1 MATIVDGKKLASKVK
16 DQTKLFLSTHTKYL
30 NSYISILQVGDDE
43 ATNIYIRNKTK
54 VAEELGLKVK
64 HIKLTDTSTLKET
77 ILKENTDNEVIGILL
92 QSPLPNRENLSNY
105 TKYIDPK
112 KDIDCLTPTNL
123 GNIWSGDI
131 RLLPATVKAVMVV
144 LEEIS
149 NNNLKKYLKGKNIV
163 IVNHTVILG
172 KPLAGVLLNYGAT
185 VTVCH
190 SETKDLSSHTRNADI
205 LITGVGIENLITKDM
220 IKKDSVL
227 IDCGITRNAEG
238 KVVGDMSQDLGE
250 VASVITPVP
259 GGIGPLTVACVLD
272 NIRLTLDDN

>member
-1 MATIVDGKKLASKVK
+1 MATIVDGKKLALKVK
-16 DQTKLFLSTHTKYL
+16 DQTKLFLSTNTKYL
-30 NSYISILQVGDDE
+30 NSYICIIQVGDDE

-54 VAEELGLKVK
+54 VAEELGLKVR
-64 HIKLTDTSTLKET
+64 HIKLTDTSTLKES
-77 ILKENTDNEVIGILL
+77 ILKENTNTEVIGILL
-92 QSPLPNRENLSNY
+92 QSPLPNKENISNY
-105 TKYIDPK
+105 TKYIEPS

-131 RLLPATVKAVMVV
+131 KLLPATVKAVMVV
-144 LEEIS
+144 LKDLS
-149 NNNLKKYLKGKNIV
+149 NNNLKEYLKGKNIV

-172 KPLAGVLLNYGAT
+172 KPLAGVLLNYEAT
-185 VTVCH
+185 VTICH
-190 SETKDLSSHTRNADI
+190 KETKGLGSHTKNADI

-220 IKKDSVL
+220 IKKDVVL

-250 VASVITPVP
+250 VAAVITPVP
-259 GGIGPLTVACVLD
+259 GGIGPLTVACLLD

>member
-1 MATIVDGKKLASKVK
+1 MATIVDGKKLALKVK
-16 DQTKLFLSTHTKYL
+16 DQTKLFLSTHTKYM
-30 NSYISILQVGDDE
+30 NSYISIMQVGEDE

-92 QSPLPNRENLSNY
+92 QSPLPNRENISNY
-105 TKYIDPK
+105 TKHIDPS

-131 RLLPATVKAVMVV
+131 RLLPATVKAVIVV
-144 LEEIS
+144 LEEVS
-149 NNNLKKYLKGKNIV
+149 NNNLKEYLKGKNIV

-185 VTVCH
+185 VTICH
-190 SETKDLSSHTRNADI
+190 KETKDLVSHTKNADI

-220 IKKDSVL
+220 IKKDAVL

-238 KVVGDMSQDLGE
+238 KVVGDMSQDLAE
-250 VASVITPVP
+250 IASVITPVP
-259 GGIGPLTVACVLD
+259 GGIGPLTVACLLD
-272 NIRLTLDDN
+272 NIRLTLGDY